1 MSFEADLKSHLSVAG
16 IGALVGERVYPIVRP
31 QDSALPAITYSH
43 VFGRPSNSLDG
54 YTGGLQRFL
63 MQIDCWAKSYEQV
76 AALARAVRD
85 RMNTAAATF
94 STVITE
100 YPLLDDYE
108 PETKLYR
115 RSLSV
120 ACWYRENA

>member
-16 IGALVGERVYPIVRP
+16 IGALAGDRVYPTVRP
-31 QDSALPAITYSH
+31 QDSGLPAVTYSH
-43 VFGRPSNSLDG
+43 VSGRPSNSLDG
-54 YTGGLQRFL
+54 YTSGLQRFL
-63 MQIDCWAKSYEQV
+63 MQIDCWAKSHSEV
-76 AALARAVRD
+76 MALATAVRD

-108 PETKLYR
+108 PDTKLYR
-115 RSLSV
+115 RSLGV